1 MHYRYVPPPFPLP
14 ISPYPLLPHTRS
26 FNFFSFFLSTH
37 FPLIYKK
44 ILSNLTENLSLILP
58 SYLLMKKS
66 VDNKNYKLLTKLTI
80 KYITNGNI
88 CQ

>member
-1 MHYRYVPPPFPLP
+1 
-14 ISPYPLLPHTRS
+14 
-26 FNFFSFFLSTH
+26 
-37 FPLIYKK
+37 
-44 ILSNLTENLSLILP
+44 
-58 SYLLMKKS
+58 MKKS